1 MTRRVLEI
9 ETLAAFDTHVRR
21 ARNLNGWFV
30 QSLDLTERV
39 EALLSL
45 DSRGAV
51 FLGCR
56 FSPAVEAHLRR
67 AGALIF
73 PRLPDL
79 ITRLSR
85 LATSTLSD
93 ADKSL
98 RVLPAA
104 IRPVGTTRRMLG
116 RAVTAQ
122 ANGDLISVLAGLQ
135 LSQPGDVLVIAAG
148 VEDLAVAGE
157 LFGSEAVRRG
167 LSGMVIDGLCRDTD
181 TLARLSIPVFAR
193 GATPK
198 AAPSQGVPEVH
209 VSITIGGV
217 EVNPGDVVISDDDG
231 IVVGTDAEIG
241 AAIDAAERIHA
252 AEANILAA
260 LADGIPLFNKLNF
273 EEHVARR
280 REGQQSALTFLT

>member
-1 MTRRVLEI
+1 MSEPQI
-9 ETLAAFDTHVRR
+9 
-21 ARNLNGWFV
+21 
-30 QSLDLTERV
+30 TE
-39 EALLSL
+39 
-45 DSRGAV
+45 
-51 FLGCR
+51 
-56 FSPAVEAHLRR
+56 
-67 AGALIF
+67 
-73 PRLPDL
+73 LPDL
-79 ITRLSR
+79 LTRLSR

-98 RVLPAA
+98 RVLPVA
-104 IRPVGTTRRMLG
+104 IRPVGTARRMLG
-116 RAVTAQ
+116 RAVTVQ

-157 LFGSEAVRRG
+157 LFGTEAVRRG

-209 VSITIGGV
+209 VPITIGGV
-217 EVNPGDVVISDDDG
+217 EVNPGDLVISDDDG
-231 IVVGTDAEIG
+231 IVVGTDVEIG

>member
-1 MTRRVLEI
+1 MSEPQI
-9 ETLAAFDTHVRR
+9 
-21 ARNLNGWFV
+21 
-30 QSLDLTERV
+30 TE
-39 EALLSL
+39 
-45 DSRGAV
+45 
-51 FLGCR
+51 
-56 FSPAVEAHLRR
+56 
-67 AGALIF
+67 
-73 PRLPDL
+73 LPDL
-79 ITRLSR
+79 LTRLSR

-98 RVLPAA
+98 RVLPVA
-104 IRPVGTTRRMLG
+104 IRPVGTARRMLG
-116 RAVTAQ
+116 RAVTVQ

-157 LFGSEAVRRG
+157 LFGTEAVRRG

-209 VSITIGGV
+209 VPITIGGV
-217 EVNPGDVVISDDDG
+217 EVNPGDLVISDDDG
-231 IVVGTDAEIG
+231 IVIGTDAEIG

>member
-1 MTRRVLEI
+1 MSEPQI
-9 ETLAAFDTHVRR
+9 
-21 ARNLNGWFV
+21 
-30 QSLDLTERV
+30 TE
-39 EALLSL
+39 
-45 DSRGAV
+45 
-51 FLGCR
+51 
-56 FSPAVEAHLRR
+56 
-67 AGALIF
+67 
-73 PRLPDL
+73 LPDL
-79 ITRLSR
+79 LTRLSR

-98 RVLPAA
+98 RVLPVA
-104 IRPVGTTRRMLG
+104 IRPVGTARRMVG
-116 RAVTAQ
+116 RAVTVQ

-135 LSQPGDVLVIAAG
+135 LSRPGDVLVIAAG

-157 LFGSEAVRRG
+157 LFGTEAVRRG

-198 AAPSQGVPEVH
+198 AAPAQGVPEVQ
-209 VSITIGGV
+209 VPITIGGV
-217 EVNPGDVVISDDDG
+217 EVNPGDLVISDDDG
-231 IVVGTDAEIG
+231 IVIGTDVEIG

-260 LADGIPLFNKLNF
+260 LADGIPLFDKLNF

>member
-1 MTRRVLEI
+1 MSEPQI
-9 ETLAAFDTHVRR
+9 
-21 ARNLNGWFV
+21 
-30 QSLDLTERV
+30 TE
-39 EALLSL
+39 
-45 DSRGAV
+45 
-51 FLGCR
+51 
-56 FSPAVEAHLRR
+56 
-67 AGALIF
+67 
-73 PRLPDL
+73 LPDL
-79 ITRLSR
+79 LTRLSR

-104 IRPVGTTRRMLG
+104 IRPVGTARRMLG
-116 RAVTAQ
+116 RAVTVQ

-157 LFGSEAVRRG
+157 LFGTEAVRRG

-209 VSITIGGV
+209 VPITIGGV
-217 EVNPGDVVISDDDG
+217 EVNPGDLVISDDDG
-231 IVVGTDAEIG
+231 IVVGTDVEIG

-280 REGQQSALTFLT
+280 REGQESALTFLT

>member
-1 MTRRVLEI
+1 MSEPQI
-9 ETLAAFDTHVRR
+9 
-21 ARNLNGWFV
+21 
-30 QSLDLTERV
+30 TE
-39 EALLSL
+39 
-45 DSRGAV
+45 
-51 FLGCR
+51 
-56 FSPAVEAHLRR
+56 
-67 AGALIF
+67 
-73 PRLPDL
+73 LPDL
-79 ITRLSR
+79 LTRLSR

-98 RVLPAA
+98 RVLPVA
-104 IRPVGTTRRMLG
+104 IRPVGAARRMLG
-116 RAVTAQ
+116 RAVTVQ

-157 LFGSEAVRRG
+157 LFGTEAVRRG

-198 AAPSQGVPEVH
+198 AAPSQGVPDVH

-217 EVNPGDVVISDDDG
+217 EVNPGDLVISDDDG

-280 REGQQSALTFLT
+280 REGQESALTFLT

>member
-1 MTRRVLEI
+1 MSEPQI
-9 ETLAAFDTHVRR
+9 
-21 ARNLNGWFV
+21 
-30 QSLDLTERV
+30 TE
-39 EALLSL
+39 
-45 DSRGAV
+45 
-51 FLGCR
+51 
-56 FSPAVEAHLRR
+56 
-67 AGALIF
+67 
-73 PRLPDL
+73 LPDL
-79 ITRLSR
+79 MTRLSR

-98 RVLPAA
+98 RVLSAA
-104 IRPVGTTRRMLG
+104 IRPVGTARRMLG
-116 RAVTAQ
+116 RAVTVQ

-157 LFGSEAVRRG
+157 LFGTEAVRRG

-209 VSITIGGV
+209 VPITIGGV
-217 EVNPGDVVISDDDG
+217 EVNPGDLVISDDDG
-231 IVVGTDAEIG
+231 IVVGTDVEIG

-260 LADGIPLFNKLNF
+260 LADGIPLFNLLNF

-280 REGQQSALTFLT
+280 REGQQSALAFLT

>member
-1 MTRRVLEI
+1 M
-9 ETLAAFDTHVRR
+9 
-21 ARNLNGWFV
+21 
-30 QSLDLTERV
+30 
-39 EALLSL
+39 
-45 DSRGAV
+45 
-51 FLGCR
+51 
-56 FSPAVEAHLRR
+56 
-67 AGALIF
+67 
-73 PRLPDL
+73 
-79 ITRLSR
+79 TRLSR

-98 RVLPAA
+98 RVLPVA
-104 IRPVGTTRRMLG
+104 IRPVGTARRMLG
-116 RAVTAQ
+116 RAVTVQ

-135 LSQPGDVLVIAAG
+135 LSRPGDVLVIAAG

-157 LFGSEAVRRG
+157 LFGTEAVRRG

-198 AAPSQGVPEVH
+198 AAPAQGVPEVH
-209 VSITIGGV
+209 VPITIGGV
-217 EVNPGDVVISDDDG
+217 EVNPGDLVISDDDG
-231 IVVGTDAEIG
+231 IVIGTDAEIG
-241 AAIDAAERIHA
+241 AAIEAAERIQA

-273 EEHVARR
+273 EDHVARR

>member
-1 MTRRVLEI
+1 MSEPQI
-9 ETLAAFDTHVRR
+9 
-21 ARNLNGWFV
+21 
-30 QSLDLTERV
+30 TE
-39 EALLSL
+39 
-45 DSRGAV
+45 
-51 FLGCR
+51 
-56 FSPAVEAHLRR
+56 
-67 AGALIF
+67 
-73 PRLPDL
+73 LPDL
-79 ITRLSR
+79 LTRLSR

-98 RVLPAA
+98 RVLPVA
-104 IRPVGTTRRMLG
+104 IRPVGAARRMLG
-116 RAVTAQ
+116 RAVTVQ

-157 LFGSEAVRRG
+157 LFGTEAVRRG
-167 LSGMVIDGLCRDTD
+167 LSGMVIDGLCRDTE

-209 VSITIGGV
+209 VPITIGGV
-217 EVNPGDVVISDDDG
+217 EVNPGDLVISDDDG

-280 REGQQSALTFLT
+280 REGQESALTFLT